1 MRLDAYTHYIP
12 AKFLERMNKVAGDHK
27 DIGKRM
33 RGIPAIYD
41 LDVRKKVID
50 QFRDKDYAQI
60 ISYAMPPIE
69 HFAKGNDIPEYLKLI
84 NDGFAEM
91 CEKDPGYFPGW
102 IAQVSLAIPEASIK
116 EAERALKMGALGIQ
130 IYTNV
135 NDAPVDGPQYD
146 QFWARMNELKCPI
159 WVHPSRGANH
169 PDYITEKKSPYEMW
183 WTFGWP
189 METAAFLARMIFS
202 K

>member
-12 AKFLERMNKVAGDHK
+12 SKFLERMNKVAGDHK

-69 HFAKGNDIPEYLKLI
+69 HFAKGDEILEYLKL
-84 NDGFAEM
+84 D
-91 CEKDPGYFPGW
+91 
-102 IAQVSLAIPEASIK
+102 QRRLR
-116 EAERALKMGALGIQ
+116 RALREGSDLFPRLDCAG
-130 IYTNV
+130 
-135 NDAPVDGPQYD
+135 
-146 QFWARMNELKCPI
+146 
-159 WVHPSRGANH
+159 
-169 PDYITEKKSPYEMW
+169 
-183 WTFGWP
+183 
-189 METAAFLARMIFS
+189 LARHS
-202 K
+202 ETRRSRKPNAR